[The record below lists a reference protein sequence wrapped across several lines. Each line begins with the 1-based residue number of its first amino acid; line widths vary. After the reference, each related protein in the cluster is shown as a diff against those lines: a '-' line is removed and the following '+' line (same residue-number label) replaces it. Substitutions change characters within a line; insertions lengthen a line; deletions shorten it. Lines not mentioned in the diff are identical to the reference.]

1 MIAMATFVTIGATYS
16 IGDKGSEALPEPN
29 ILIMESNKA
38 ECRVKNINLEVMHKG
53 LEGDP
58 SNLSKG
64 RGSDISNSKSMQLN
78 KVNEQAK
85 LSNEE
90 LAQLVIKGKYGDGE
104 ERKYKIEKEGYDYN
118 EVQKIVKEKTTTIV
132 DDSNSSEVKTKS
144 SKIIKA
150 YPHKTFK
157 SYMKWTALSKSSPQ
171 GKLAAKSNKDPSTA
185 IMKYKGRYLVA
196 LGFAYADRI
205 GEEIDIVMES
215 GQVIPAIVG
224 DWKAKADTDSNNSS
238 SLNNGSVVEFIVSS
252 NADANNVLNGSGNYD
267 SIFPGRVK
275 KFVK

>member
-1 MIAMATFVTIGATYS
+1 MEKLNTSKEIRIRRFALIAMATFVTIGATYS

-38 ECRVKNINLEVMHKG
+38 ECRVRNINLEVMHKG

-58 SNLSKG
+58 S
-64 RGSDISNSKSMQLN
+64 
-78 KVNEQAK
+78 K

-132 DDSNSSEVKTKS
+132 DDSNSSEIKTKS

-224 DWKAKADTDSNNSS
+224 DWKAKVDTDSNNSS

-252 NADANNVLNGSGNYD
+252 NADANNVLNGSGNYN

-275 KFVK
+275 EFVK